1 MWTVLS
7 SRRNTSSTAV
17 GRQAIYRQF
26 CSLHP
31 TPGEQ
36 IGDYFAKLLELQNQI
51 SGTPEAISDV
61 VFKTHVFASLPA
73 AFEVT
78 AKIQQNRPNATIK
91 SILDSLKE
99 DESIRGMCVQ
109 PDASTEAFFSHT
121 NSSNHQRGRGLGR
134 FNFLNHPNQKG
145 QWCTFCNTLTHNRAN
160 CRSKQFATGAKRHQ
174 EDTTAAS
181 EETGPI
187 CWYCAENGHRISKC
201 PIKRR
206 GDEACAKGLKR
217 QRVKANL
224 GEKKAGSS
232 F

>member
-26 CSLHP
+26 CSLRP

-145 QWCTFCNTLTHNRAN
+145 QWCTFCNTLTHNRLIADQSN
-160 CRSKQFATGAKRHQ
+160 LLLELNVIR
-174 EDTTAAS
+174 
-181 EETGPI
+181 
-187 CWYCAENGHRISKC
+187 RI
-201 PIKRR
+201 PQQP
-206 GDEACAKGLKR
+206 LKR
-217 QRVKANL
+217 LDLFVGTVQRMDIVSLNAQSNVEVMKHVPRV
-224 GEKKAGSS
+224 
-232 F
+232 